1 MKVNRSNQIEA
12 ADVQMQG
19 AEGCRVRWL
28 IDDADGA
35 PHFAMREF
43 TVGPSEPAS
52 LSRYVP
58 SSA

>member
-1 MKVNRSNQIEA
+1 MKVNHSNQIEA
-12 ADVQMQG
+12 ANVQMQG